1 MFYYDLHM
9 RKLNIFF
16 YLLLIA
22 ILFGAILNK
31 GTILVSAAPTAAPTL
46 AGPSP
51 TPYHPA
57 EGSQQY
63 TCLQSYICHDTVVS
77 NNNGEPTPTRV
88 ANKCPDMSD
97 AHTVQLKTENYIPP
111 FVSSDPT
118 NPDAVKTAN
127 KGYYV
132 EVLLIPDDPK
142 PVGGKLGSVK
152 GATSTT
158 GTVAGDVALGYCSD
172 PKCGPGTRNVE
183 RLASDP
189 VISYQFKGLFGPDQK
204 TPLSNPITIPADG
217 HIPVAYW
224 NDARGGYEAAQGSGG
239 RIWQSTRSYYYFV
252 STLASEESK
261 SEKIGEQQGTFKVTA
276 EDTNCV
282 IVRYD
287 PFGRVFDAQTLEPVA
302 GVQLSMLKPDGSL
315 VTSADFP
322 APTPG
327 AAPVTLFNPLPAT
340 TSTGAYNILLP
351 NGQYKMSVSK
361 GTIDATN
368 VHPKYTAA
376 YSDLYKGDLFE
387 EKGLTHLDVPV
398 VNNPPYRHDVEVLE
412 PVVPFIDESASVPT
426 AVLKGRVSHP
436 FTTINVFAE
445 KNVTG
450 SNTDAL
456 SPTPSVEKRLLF
468 TAQTD
473 KFGIFDI
480 KVAMKCVRDD
490 TKCLRDDEILGKPE
504 IIKTDLTQ
512 GTAVQSMLK
521 RVMDF
526 ATNLLGV
533 KKVEAASVTGGQELN
548 FDLIL
553 NYVSGCAYDA
563 RGNKVPNATVGV
575 YPKLSVKPY
584 YTTTADAQG
593 CFTIGSNNLPKFA
606 YVLKYTTPTGQVITQ
621 TTRDFVQKNA
631 NYIATNKVNV
641 NANKDSFGRD
651 LPTGIQAKNRGSAA
665 NLMNN
670 GGTGTN
676 GSNNPL
682 AIAGNQTT
690 NSSLMMIVVVLLLL
704 LGTVGLIL
712 ALYIYKKNQRSQM
725 M

>member
-9 RKLNIFF
+9 RKLNLFF
-16 YLLLIA
+16 YLLLISSLFTV
-22 ILFGAILNK
+22 ILLK
-31 GTILVSAAPTAAPTL
+31 GGIVAFAAPTATPTV
-46 AGPSP
+46 AEPSP
-51 TPYHPA
+51 TPFHPA
-57 EGSQQY
+57 DASQQY
-63 TCLQSYICHDTVVS
+63 TCLQSYICHDTVAS
-77 NNNGEPTPTRV
+77 TNNEEPTPTRV

-97 AHTVQLKTENYIPP
+97 PHTVQLKTENYIAP
-111 FVSSDPT
+111 FVSSDPA
-118 NPDAVKTAN
+118 NPDAAKTPN

-132 EVLLIPDDPK
+132 EVLLIPDNPQ
-142 PVGGKLGSVK
+142 PMAGKLGSVK
-152 GATSTT
+152 GTTSTT
-158 GTVAGDVALGYCSD
+158 GTVEGDKALGYCSD
-172 PKCGPGTRNVE
+172 PACGPGTRNIE
-183 RLASDP
+183 RLTADP
-189 VISYQFKGLFGPDQK
+189 VISLKYKGLFGPDQK
-204 TPLSNPITIPADG
+204 TPLPNPITVPADG

-239 RIWQSTRSYYYFV
+239 QIWQSTRSYYYFV

-261 SEKIGEQQGTFKVTA
+261 SEKIGEQQGTFRVTA

-322 APTPG
+322 APSPG

-340 TSTGAYNILLP
+340 TTTGAYNILLP

-368 VHPKYTAA
+368 VNANYTAA

-398 VNNPPYRHDVEVLE
+398 VNNPPYHHDVEVLE
-412 PVVPFIDESASVPT
+412 PVVPFIDESGSVPMT
-426 AVLKGRVSHP
+426 VLKGRVSHP

-445 KNVTG
+445 KSVTG
-450 SNTDAL
+450 TGTGTV

-468 TAQTD
+468 TTKTD
-473 KFGIFDI
+473 KYGIFDI
-480 KVAMKCVRDD
+480 KVAMKCVGDN
-490 TKCLRDDEILGKPE
+490 TKCLRDDEVLGKPE

-512 GTAVQSMLK
+512 ASSVQGLLRK
-521 RVMDF
+521 VVDF
-526 ATNLLGV
+526 ASALLGV

-563 RGNKVPNATVGV
+563 SGMKIPNATVGV
-575 YPKLSVKPY
+575 YPKFSVKPY
-584 YTTTADAQG
+584 FTTTADAQG
-593 CFTIGSNNLPKFA
+593 CFTIGSNNLPKLA

-631 NYIATNKVNV
+631 NYIAANKVNV
-641 NANKDSFGRD
+641 NANKDSAGRD
-651 LPTGIQAKNRGSAA
+651 LPTGTQAKNGGSAA
-665 NLMNN
+665 NGMNN
-670 GGTGTN
+670 GATGTN